1 MLPKPSKWRANPS
14 ASGSLRAPVRG
25 IGSRVTARI
34 ARRVEFFDRLP
45 EKLFEIAARFIADGN
60 DDIARRRRIE
70 FGRFRSASGDVFAA
84 VCGAVIRRAVR
95 AARRFVFGA
104 GAGLRNVFF

>member
-1 MLPKPSKWRANPS
+1 MLPKPSKRRANPS

-34 ARRVEFFDRLP
+34 ARRVELFDRLP
-45 EKLFEIAARFIADGN
+45 EKLIEIAARFTADG
-60 DDIARRRRIE
+60 DDGIARRIE
-70 FGRFRSASGDVFAA
+70 FNRFRSASGDVFAA

>member
-1 MLPKPSKWRANPS
+1 MLPKPSKRRANPS

-25 IGSRVTARI
+25 IGSRVIARI
-34 ARRVEFFDRLP
+34 ARRVELFDRLP
-45 EKLFEIAARFIADGN
+45 EKLFEIAARFIADGD
-60 DDIARRRRIE
+60 DDIARRRIE

-104 GAGLRNVFF
+104 GAGTSKRFF